1 MFYYQFN
8 VGAYRT
14 DTSHLSILEHGV
26 YRQLIDTYYVTESPL
41 SCDINQIARLHRIRS
56 EDELAALR
64 VVLDEFFYKTDDGY
78 RHSGCDKVMKK
89 VYSKSEKARLAA
101 EKKWELERLRKC
113 ERIENV
119 CERNA
124 NASKNHANAH
134 KNDANA
140 MLPVTCNPIPVTHNT
155 IPNTINHPPTG
166 VVRWSALTC
175 ELPDGINVEAWRRW
189 AHARSSRKKPISELA
204 AKAQWKVLLEH
215 AKEIQNSMIES
226 SIAND
231 YQGIFPPKSGNTK
244 QSINDKISDQSRF
257 IPLDADGRF

>member
-26 YRQLIDTYYVTESPL
+26 YRQLIDTYYVNESPL
-41 SCDINQIARLHRIRS
+41 SCDMNQIARLHRIRS

-64 VVLDEFFYKTDDGY
+64 AVLDEFFYKTDEGY
-78 RHSGCDKVMKK
+78 RHSGCDKVMAK
-89 VYSKSEKARLAA
+89 VYIKSEKARLSA
-101 EKKWELERLRKC
+101 EKKWELDRLNKC

-124 NASKNHANAH
+124 NASNNHANAH

-175 ELPDGINVEAWRRW
+175 ELPASINPAAWQAWCKYKSEA
-189 AHARSSRKKPISELA
+189 KKPIKQTS
-204 AKAQWKVLLEH
+204 AKLQWDFLSSYQPDTQLE
-215 AKEIQNSMIES
+215 IVNQ
-226 SIAND
+226 SIRNGWHGLFA
-231 YQGIFPPKSGNTK
+231 PKAGNTK